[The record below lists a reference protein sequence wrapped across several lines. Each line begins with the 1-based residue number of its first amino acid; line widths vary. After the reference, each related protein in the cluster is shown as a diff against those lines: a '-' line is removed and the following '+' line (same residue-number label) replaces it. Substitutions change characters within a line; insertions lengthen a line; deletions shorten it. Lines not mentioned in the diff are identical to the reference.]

1 MTELACQLIPGD
13 VIRAYG
19 GGYEIVQTV
28 EDSPTPGYVRVE
40 TDSTRRRTFR
50 IDQKVELF

>member
-13 VIRAYG
+13 VIRAAY
-19 GGYEIVQTV
+19 GGYEIVQSV
-28 EDSPTPGYVRVE
+28 LDSPTAGYVRVS
-40 TDSTRRRTFR
+40 TDSSSRTFR